1 MGRYIVSRN
10 EVQILSKASPMD
22 RERVGIVE

>member
-10 EVQILSKASPMD
+10 EAQILSKASPMD
-22 RERVGIVE
+22 QERVGIVE